1 MLLFDERYTRFHPL
15 FSKNRSYAQLY
26 AEEMTAKNNNT
37 AAVQQQL
44 LQRNDQSDYY
54 FPTDEP
60 LDKLSPPPGKVPSNM
75 KNRISSTSNNSI
87 NGNSNH
93 KKSSEHSTTTD
104 RANFMWGV
112 WYFNEEAT
120 FLIQENDLS
129 AFPIQDSNSNNNHNN
144 DNDGFVISPQQWKVV
159 KLCGRP
165 IEFNETGV
173 VSAMSQID
181 TSIPSLNIST
191 SSTNCTL
198 VPFDVLS
205 TAVDELSTALN
216 CPVLYTPCSE

>member
-15 FSKNRSYAQLY
+15 FSRNRSYAQLY
-26 AEEMTAKNNNT
+26 AEEMAAKNT
-37 AAVQQQL
+37 AAVQQ

-60 LDKLSPPPGKVPSNM
+60 LDKLSPPPGKVPSM
-75 KNRISSTSNNSI
+75 KNGISSTSNNSI
-87 NGNSNH
+87 SNNSN
-93 KKSSEHSTTTD
+93 KKSSEHSATTTD

-112 WYFNEEAT
+112 WYFNDEAT

-129 AFPIQDSNSNNNHNN
+129 AFPIQDSTNNNHSDNNN
-144 DNDGFVISPQQWKVV
+144 DDGFVISPQQWKVV

-191 SSTNCTL
+191 ASTNCTL